1 MMPPPSRAMAGAATV
16 HLALGFSLGAFTLLA
31 KASGSASPLWLL
43 RETHIHLL
51 LFGWLVQFAMGVALA
66 IFPRLASGPPRGD
79 PRAAWLV
86 FGLLNSGAI
95 CGGVAPIAASVDF
108 PAGHTGLL
116 ALAGA
121 CDAVA
126 VAVFARLMWA
136 RVRTVNPVWPTD
148 LPVMRR
154 PE

>member
-16 HLALGFSLGAFTLLA
+16 HLALGFSLGALVLVA
-31 KASGSASPLWLL
+31 KATSGASPLWLL

-86 FGLLNSGAI
+86 FWLINTGVVSGALQPLAADSAPAVS
-95 CGGVAPIAASVDF
+95 GVMLVVAGLCDLAAI
-108 PAGHTGLL
+108 
-116 ALAGA
+116 
-121 CDAVA
+121 
-126 VAVFARLMWA
+126 AVFARVMWA
-136 RVRTVNPVWPTD
+136 RIRTVNPVWPTN
-148 LPVMRR
+148 LPVMRGR
-154 PE
+154 P